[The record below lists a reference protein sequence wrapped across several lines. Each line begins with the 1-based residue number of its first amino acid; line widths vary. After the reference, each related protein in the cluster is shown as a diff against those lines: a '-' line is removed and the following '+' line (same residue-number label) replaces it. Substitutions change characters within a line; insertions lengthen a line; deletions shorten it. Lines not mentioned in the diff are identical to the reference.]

1 MKPAL
6 WSRSGVGG
14 GVVALIDCMMVPC
27 VLMVPEREPDGSGGF
42 DTTWEQGKKIMAA
55 ITRDTSTEARIAE
68 AAGTVR
74 AYTVTV
80 RRDVH
85 LKYHDVIKR
94 ISDGEIFRIT
104 SDNAEKKTPYFT
116 ALDMAQS
123 TAEAWRLT

>member
-1 MKPAL
+1 M
-6 WSRSGVGG
+6 S
-14 GVVALIDCMMVPC
+14 LIDCMMVPC
-27 VLMVPEREPDGSGGF
+27 VFMLPHREPDGSGGWN
-42 DTTWEQGKKIMAA
+42 TTWEQGEPLMAA
-55 ITRDTSTEARIAE
+55 INRDTSTEARIAE

-94 ISDGEIFRIT
+94 LSDGETFRIT
-104 SDNAEKKTPYFT
+104 SDNGENKTPRCT
-116 ALDMAQS
+116 GLDMAQS

>member
-1 MKPAL
+1 
-6 WSRSGVGG
+6 
-14 GVVALIDCMMVPC
+14 MVPKK
-27 VLMVPEREPDGSGGF
+27 EPDGSGGF
-42 DTTWEQGKKIMAA
+42 NTTWATGENLMAA
-55 ITRDTSTEARIAE
+55 INRDTSTEARIAE

-80 RRDVH
+80 RRGVH

-94 ISDGEIFRIT
+94 LSDGAIFRIT
-104 SDNAEKKTPYFT
+104 SDNSEAQTPRCA